1 MHQPA
6 MAVPQDLDLDMARR
20 SHVSLKEDSVVAE
33 TVECFALRS
42 SNRVDER
49 LGGLNHTHAL
59 AAATSRCLN
68 Q

>member
-59 AAATSRCLN
+59 AAATSRGLN